1 MMSLEQAVAADRE
14 AKKNLIGCNR
24 CFQHVPRDE
33 ANTAACSGC
42 EATYDRDWNMG
53 FLGEKLRERFAA
65 PTTGAAVTEA
75 DVTEADVTEADVTVE
90 KPCEKPC
97 GTCGKQGHHSRQCE
111 EYFHKLLARF
121 QPNFAWATEMLSP
134 KAPQILYIVQA
145 CILLKGHQQELALKA
160 WKCINWREHLTPQ
173 KVMEAVILWNEICTV
188 AFAIGKYNYHA
199 NPSNFLMRDGCHYWM
214 LVVEE
219 EMAKFPKVKQ
229 INEFN
234 DDTTEVWGRILYA
247 AQERFAVESRVTRKI
262 ANERYACTHMARCS
276 NCFELGHKSNYCR
289 K

>member
-1 MMSLEQAVAADRE
+1 MMSFEQAVAADCE
-14 AKKNLIGCNR
+14 AKKNLVGCNR
-24 CFQHVPRDE
+24 CFEHVPRDE

-53 FLGEKLRERFAA
+53 FLGEKLMERFAA
-65 PTTGAAVTEA
+65 PTTGAAAAVEAA
-75 DVTEADVTEADVTVE
+75 DVPAEKPRE

-111 EYFHKLLARF
+111 EYFHKLLDKF

-134 KAPQILYIVQA
+134 KDPQILYIVQA

-173 KVMEAVILWNEICTV
+173 KVMEAVILWNEICMV

-199 NPSNFLMRDGCHYWM
+199 NLSNFLMRDGCHYWM

-219 EMAKFPKVKQ
+219 EMAKFPEVEQ

-234 DDTTEVWGRILYA
+234 DDTNEVWGRILYA
-247 AQERFAVESRVTRKI
+247 AQERFAVESRATRKI
-262 ANERYACTHMARCS
+262 ANERYACTHMARCR

>member
-1 MMSLEQAVAADRE
+1 MMPLEQAVAADRE
-14 AKKNLIGCNR
+14 AKKNLVGCNR
-24 CFQHVPRDE
+24 CFEHVPRDE

-53 FLGEKLRERFAA
+53 SMGDQLMKRFAA
-65 PTTGAAVTEA
+65 LTTGAAAVEAA
-75 DVTEADVTEADVTVE
+75 DVPVEKPCEKPRE

-173 KVMEAVILWNEICTV
+173 KVMEAVILWNEICMV

-199 NPSNFLMRDGCHYWM
+199 NLSNFLMRDGCHYWM

-219 EMAKFPKVKQ
+219 EMAKHPKVKQ

-247 AQERFAVESRVTRKI
+247 AQERFAVESRATRKI

>member
-1 MMSLEQAVAADRE
+1 MMSLEQAVTADRE
-14 AKKNLIGCNR
+14 AKKNLVGCNR
-24 CFQHVPRDE
+24 CFEHVPRDE

-42 EATYDRDWNMG
+42 EATYDRDWSMG
-53 FLGEKLRERFAA
+53 SMGEKLMERFPIPAAAA
-65 PTTGAAVTEA
+65 PAAVA
-75 DVTEADVTEADVTVE
+75 AVAVPAE

-97 GTCGKQGHHSRQCE
+97 GTCGTQGHHSRQCE
-111 EYFHKLLARF
+111 EYFHKLLTRF
-121 QPNFAWATEMLSP
+121 QPNFAWAIEMLSP

-145 CILLKGHQQELALKA
+145 CILMKGHQQELALKA
-160 WKCINWREHLTPQ
+160 WKCINWREYLTPQ

-219 EMAKFPKVKQ
+219 EMAKFPEVKQ

-234 DDTTEVWGRILYA
+234 DDTNEVWGGILYA
-247 AQERFAVESRVTRKI
+247 AQERFDAESRATRKI
-262 ANERYACTHMARCS
+262 ANERYACTHMARCH
-276 NCFELGHKSNYCR
+276 NCFELGHKSNYCPE
-289 K
+289 